1 VRAPVVTALADLLE
15 RIDAAPT
22 GPQVGAFFD
31 FDGTLIDGYSAVVV
45 YRDRLRRLDVGPE
58 ELARMLLAVAGM
70 QVRGSDVGALMTA
83 ALEGLAGRTDADMQA
98 FGERIFRDGI
108 AGMVYP
114 GARELVRAHCRAG
127 HTVVIATSAT
137 RYQVEPLARDLGADG
152 LLCTHAEL
160 RDGVLTGATDG
171 PVLWGERKGE
181 AVRAYAAEHGI
192 DLGASFAYGN
202 GDEEEPLLEAVG
214 RPAVLNPEDDIAK
227 VAARRGWPVVRLD
240 PPGGGFGLRPALRT
254 GAALSAMG
262 AAFGL
267 GVGVRL
273 LNGDKR
279 MGANVATAVGANAA
293 LALAGVQVD
302 VEGEEH
308 VAAARPAVF
317 VFNHQSSLDTLII
330 GRVLGRDVT
339 GVAKVEARRDP
350 RFAPLGYLID
360 IAYVDRSDGRRAR
373 EAMAPVVDK
382 LRGGTSIAIAPEGTR
397 SPTPAVGPFKKGAFH
412 IAMQAGV
419 PVVPVVIRNAGEV
432 MWRNAF
438 WLRPGR
444 VEVRVLAPVDTSSW
458 TARTVAGHAAEVR
471 ELFVR
476 TLAEW

>member
-1 VRAPVVTALADLLE
+1 VSTAPPELVE
-15 RIDAAPT
+15 RIRAAPN
-22 GPQVGAFFD
+22 GPEVGAFFD
-31 FDGTLIDGYSAVVV
+31 FDGTLIDGYSAVTV
-45 YRDRLRRLDVGPE
+45 YRDRLRRRDVGPE
-58 ELARMLLAVAGM
+58 ELARMLLAIADM

-83 ALEGLAGRTDADMQA
+83 ALEGLAGRTDEDMEA
-98 FGERIFRDGI
+98 FGERIFRDAI

-114 GARELVRAHCRAG
+114 GARELVREHRLAG
-127 HTVVIATSAT
+127 HTIVIATSAT

-152 LLCTHAEL
+152 LLCTQAEL

-171 PVLWGERKGE
+171 PILWGERK
-181 AVRAYAAEHGI
+181 ADAIRAYAAEHGV
-192 DLGASFAYGN
+192 DLEESFAYGN

-214 RPAVLNPEDDIAK
+214 RPAVLNPEDGLDK
-227 VAARRGWPVVRLD
+227 VALAKGWPVARLD

-254 GAALSAMG
+254 GAALTAMG

-273 LNGDKR
+273 LNRDKR
-279 MGANVATAVGANAA
+279 MGANVATSVGSSAA
-293 LALAGVQVD
+293 LALAGVDVV

-317 VFNHQSSLDTLII
+317 VFNHQSGLDMLVI
-330 GRVLGRDVT
+330 GRVLGHDVT
-339 GVAKVEARRDP
+339 GVAKQEARRDP
-350 RFAPLGYLID
+350 RFAPLGFLID
-360 IAYVDRSDGRRAR
+360 IAYVDRADSRRAR
-373 EAMAPVVDK
+373 EAMAPVVEK
-382 LRGGTSIAIAPEGTR
+382 LQSGTSIAIAPEGTR
-397 SPTPAVGPFKKGAFH
+397 SPTPSVGPFKKGAFH

-432 MWRNAF
+432 MWRNSF

-444 VEVRVLAPVDTSSW
+444 VEVRVLPPVDTSAW
-458 TARTVAGHAAEVR
+458 RARTIGDHAAEVR
-471 ELFVR
+471 TMFVR